1 MSAEQLADLPESLA
15 AAIGDVVDDA
25 TKVDIVDEPKDK
37 PEDKP
42 KIEEKP
48 DPLVEKAK
56 ASGWRPKE
64 EFEGDPD
71 QWVDAGEFVRRKPL
85 FDQLHTLKK
94 QLSAA
99 EKQQQQLAEFAA
111 NASKRARAEA
121 LAEIEAQ
128 KQQAFEA
135 GNYKEF
141 NEAQLRE
148 KAIYDATP
156 RDEQPQVPA
165 APEIPPEVQDFAK
178 RNERWFEKD
187 RAMTAY
193 AVDMAREYIEV
204 GGKTREEALKLV
216 EADVKREF
224 AHKFVNP
231 NKDKPAAVVSE
242 NGDKRSAG
250 KLTMNDLTKEQ
261 RSVWNSLKNH
271 MTFDEY
277 AKELGAGS

>member
-1 MSAEQLADLPESLA
+1 MSAEQLSDLPESLA

-25 TKVDIVDEPKDK
+25 AKVDIVDEPKGK
-37 PEDKP
+37 AEDKP
-42 KIEEKP
+42 KIDDTP
-48 DPLVEKAK
+48 DPLVEKAR

-111 NASKRARAEA
+111 NAAKRARAEA

-135 GNYKEF
+135 GDYKAF
-141 NEAQLRE
+141 SEAEQKAQQLQQVE
-148 KAIYDATP
+148 P
-156 RDEQPQVPA
+156 RQQVPA
-165 APEIPPEVQDFAK
+165 APEIPQEVQDFAK

-193 AVDMAREYIEV
+193 AVDMAREYIEQ
-204 GGKTREEALKLV
+204 GGKTREEALRLV

-231 NKDKPAAVVSE
+231 NKDKAAAVVSE
-242 NGDKRSAG
+242 NGDKRGAG
-250 KLTMNDLTKEQ
+250 KLSINDLTKEQ

-271 MTFDEY
+271 MTFEEY
-277 AKELGAGS
+277 AKELGASS

>member
-1 MSAEQLADLPESLA
+1 MSAEQLSDLPESLA

-25 TKVDIVDEPKDK
+25 KVDVIDELKDK

-42 KIEEKP
+42 KIEDKP
-48 DPLVEKAK
+48 DPLVEKAR

-111 NASKRARAEA
+111 NASKRAREQA
-121 LAEIEAQ
+121 LAEFEAE
-128 KQQAFEA
+128 KKAAFEA
-135 GNYKEF
+135 GDYQAF
-141 NEAQLRE
+141 NEADK
-148 KAIYDATP
+148 KAQQIQQADP
-156 RDEQPQVPA
+156 RQQVQA
-165 APEIPPEVQDFAK
+165 APEIPQEVQDFAK

-193 AVDMAREYIEV
+193 AVDMAREYIEQ
-204 GGKTREEALKLV
+204 GGKTREEALRLV

-231 NKDKPAAVVSE
+231 NKDKPAAVVAE
-242 NGDKRSAG
+242 NGDKRGAG
-250 KLTMNDLTKEQ
+250 KLTMSDLTKEQ

-271 MTFDEY
+271 MTFEEY